1 LTRAESGERASN
13 SSCVEILLLHYTA
26 PPVVG
31 GVESVLGAHVRLL
44 RRAGHEA
51 HIVAG
56 RGRSTREVP
65 VTVLPLLY
73 GRHPEVQAAHR
84 ALRGGD
90 LRPFKVLRDRIAEEL
105 TPFFRERIVLVH
117 NVFTLDRNLP
127 LTAALHRLL
136 DHQRNVRV
144 VAWTHDLSW
153 TNPLDRPRLRPEEP
167 WTLLCTPRPE
177 VTYVAISEAVQTK
190 LVELFGLRRADVPV
204 VPTGTSLDPFHPVQ
218 RTTRRI
224 LDLVG
229 WDAHFPVLL
238 VPVRITRR
246 KNLELAVRIGAAL
259 RARGTDPLVVV
270 TGPPGAHTAA
280 NREYLAEL
288 QRLREALGLRDG
300 CVFLA
305 ERGIRCTA
313 RVLGDLYL
321 MADGVL
327 LTSTWEGFGMPVAEA
342 GLLRVPVFCPRI
354 PATEE
359 VAGAHAHFFNP
370 EDPPKRI
377 ADRILAALAEGA
389 PALRRRVLERF
400 TWPRILH
407 REILPLLA
415 RLAYADVRR

>member
-1 LTRAESGERASN
+1 M
-13 SSCVEILLLHYTA
+13 EILLLHYTA

-31 GVESVLGAHVRLL
+31 GVESVLGTHVCLL
-44 RRAGHEA
+44 RRAGYDA
-51 HIVAG
+51 RILAG

-65 VTVLPLLY
+65 VTILPLLY

-84 ALRGGD
+84 ALLGGD
-90 LRPFKVLRDRIAEEL
+90 LRPFEALRDRIAEDL
-105 TPFFRERIVLVH
+105 ASLFQERVVLVH

-136 DHQRNVRV
+136 DRHPNARV

-153 TNPLDRPRLRPEEP
+153 ANPLDRRHLRPEEP

-177 VTYVAISEAVQTK
+177 VTYVAISEAVRTQ
-190 LVELFGLRRADVPV
+190 LVELLGLRWEDVPV
-204 VPTGTSLDPFHPVQ
+204 VPTGTSLDPFHPVH

-224 LDLVG
+224 LHQLR

-246 KNLELAVRIGAAL
+246 KNLELVLRIGAAL
-259 RARGTDPLVVV
+259 RARGGDPLVVV

-280 NREYLAEL
+280 NRQYLAEL
-288 QRLREALGLRDG
+288 QRLRDALGLRDG

-321 MADGVL
+321 MADAVL

-359 VAGAHAHFFNP
+359 VAGPHAHFFNP
-370 EDPPKRI
+370 DDPPERI
-377 ADRILAALAEGA
+377 ADRILAVLAGGA

-407 REILPLLA
+407 RDILPLLE
-415 RLAYADVRR
+415 RLAPPGARR